1 MSDSTRLTDDQISA
15 MLQQRSASPMPA
27 DLSTVVLASVA
38 EARHRQGRR
47 LGRGPSRPVSLLV
60 AAAFVI
66 GGSLLVSSFAGSRPI
81 SPTPALVEAS
91 PTAAAVKQVWVSD
104 GSPAFTVTRDP
115 SDTSRLYWRAVAWDR
130 IGLTDYGLSPTKSIA
145 RPAAADVFDQLA
157 DDVQAGRGRTLTFTI
172 TPAGFRA
179 AKILSPAT
187 PVSVGEGTKLI
198 VVGRDGY
205 YSSLERDGG
214 TGPYTV
220 TAVIAE
226 PGNAQGQLDTA
237 MLRSSGRDYPS
248 EVISLYTQVEPGS
261 LGENA
266 RSLEARV
273 LENARSDAPVDIA
286 NALFDLLRSG
296 EFRYSVDVRDLDCAD
311 ASTVECF
318 ATFKVGFCQ
327 HYAIMMAVILRDLGI
342 PTRVVEGFLPG
353 SREQSA
359 SVEVVANSQAH
370 AWVEVYFNDVGWVV
384 YDPTFGGQATQAPL
398 GPLPAA
404 PPVAAS
410 PSASESAP

>member
-1 MSDSTRLTDDQISA
+1 MSHPTRLTDDQITA
-15 MLQQRSASPMPA
+15 MLLERSSSPMPL
-27 DLSTVVLASVA
+27 DLPTVVLASVA
-38 EARHRQGRR
+38 EARHRQDRQ

-60 AAAFVI
+60 AAALVI
-66 GGSLLVSSFAGSRPI
+66 GGSLLVSSFAGSRLTT
-81 SPTPALVEAS
+81 PTPALIEAS
-91 PTAAAVKQVWVSD
+91 PTTAAVKQVWVTD

-115 SDTSRLYWRAVAWDR
+115 WDTSNLYWRAVAWDR
-130 IGLTDYGLSPTKSIA
+130 IELTGYGLSPTKSIA

-157 DDVQAGRGRTLTFTI
+157 DDVQAIRGRTLTFTI

-179 AKILSPAT
+179 ATILSPAT
-187 PVSVGEGTKLI
+187 PVSVREGTNLI

-226 PGNAQGQLDTA
+226 PGNAPGQLNTA
-237 MLRSSGRDYPS
+237 VLRASGRDYPS
-248 EVISLYTQVEPGS
+248 EVLSLYTHVEPGS

-286 NALFDLLRSG
+286 SALFDLLRSS
-296 EFRYSVDVRDLDCAD
+296 EFRYSVDVRDLDCAG

-327 HYAIMMAVILRDLGI
+327 HYAITMAVILRDLGI
-342 PTRVVEGFLPG
+342 PTRIVEGFLPG
-353 SREQSA
+353 SREQSG
-359 SVEVVANSQAH
+359 SVEVVANRGAH
-370 AWVEVYFNDVGWVV
+370 TWVEVYFNGVGWVM
-384 YDPTFGGQATQAPL
+384 YDPTGGQATQL
-398 GPLPAA
+398 PLPTGA
-404 PPVAAS
+404 PAAAS
-410 PSASESAP
+410 PSGSEPAP